1 MGEELNSLDLVEQL
15 YKDAKDMDFPTWLE
29 EHGGGHVYIPMYKS
43 TYRDED
49 IMKDFNDGMKRLEI
63 RKKYDLSESRVN
75 EIIKEAREPKLL

>member
-1 MGEELNSLDLVEQL
+1 MSEELTTLDIIEKL
-15 YKDAKDMDFPTWLE
+15 YKDAKTMEFPEWLE
-29 EHGGGHVYIPMYKS
+29 EYGGGHVYIPMYKS

-49 IMKDFNDGMKRLEI
+49 IMKDFNDGMIRLDI